1 MTVTEASVRH
11 DAFTLAR
18 RFEAGV
24 AAVSS
29 LFADEAT
36 WRRWFRMPGSSATY
50 AHDFRVGGVDL
61 ATAEFRMPDG
71 RIERLE
77 NRATY
82 LAIDEHRIV
91 FSYVAVVDAVPRWS
105 SLVTV
110 ELHPDGDGTELRWTE
125 QVALLHASDGT
136 GDQDLAHLRGG
147 IRLRMN
153 AMAAALA

>member
-1 MTVTEASVRH
+1 MTMTEVPVRH
-11 DAFTLAR
+11 DAFTLVR
-18 RFEAGV
+18 RFEAD
-24 AAVSS
+24 AARVLS
-29 LFADEAT
+29 LFADDAI

-50 AHDFRVGGVDL
+50 AHDFRVGGVDV
-61 ATAEFRMPDG
+61 ASAEFRMPDG

-82 LAIDEHRIV
+82 LAIDDRRIV
-91 FSYVAVVDAVPRWS
+91 FSYLAVVDAIPRWS

-110 ELHPDGDGTELRWTE
+110 ELSPDGGGTELRWTE
-125 QVALLHASDGT
+125 QVALLHPSDGS

-147 IRLRMN
+147 IRLRFN